1 MGRPVIV
8 VSDGFDKS
16 LFEQLKKMP
25 ELDVHPES
33 KLSRDQVME
42 LLPRMEG
49 LIVRSTTKVDPALLD
64 KAQKLKLV
72 IRAGEG
78 VDNIDVKYANTK
90 GVKVANT
97 PGANSNSAAEHAIS
111 LMFTVLR
118 KTAWAHAS
126 MLRGEWE
133 KTKFNG
139 NEMAGKTVGFVG
151 FGRIGQIVARRLAGF
166 EIKVLF
172 FDPVVKSCDLA
183 YAKAASIEDV
193 FKLSDIVTM
202 HMPLMDSTRKMIT
215 EKYLR
220 LMKKTAIL
228 INAARGGIVNEDD
241 LFTCLKEGVIR
252 GAGFDVFANEPLQKD
267 SRLLILENIVLT
279 PHLGASTDEAQFRV
293 GEMAVNQIRE
303 FFVNN
308 KLLNEVKA

>member
-1 MGRPVIV
+1 MAKPLIV
-8 VSDGFDKS
+8 VSDGFDKA

-25 ELDVHPES
+25 ELEVHPES
-33 KLSRDQVME
+33 KLAKEQVME

-49 LIVRSTTKVDPALLD
+49 LIVRSATKVDPAFLD

-78 VDNIDVKYANTK
+78 VDNIDVKYAKTK
-90 GVKVANT
+90 NVKVANT

-172 FDPVVKSCDLA
+172 ADPMVTKCEIP
-183 YAKAASIEDV
+183 YAKPASIEEV
-193 FKLSDIVTM
+193 FKQSDIITM
-202 HMPLMDSTRKMIT
+202 HMPLMDSTRGMIT

-220 LMKKTAIL
+220 TMKKTAIL
-228 INAARGGIVNEDD
+228 VNAARGGIVNEEH
-241 LFTCLKEGVIR
+241 LYTCLKEGVFR
-252 GAGFDVFANEPLQKD
+252 GAGFDVFASEPLEKN
-267 SRLLILENIVLT
+267 SKLLTLENIVLT

-293 GEMAVNQIRE
+293 GEMAVHQIRE